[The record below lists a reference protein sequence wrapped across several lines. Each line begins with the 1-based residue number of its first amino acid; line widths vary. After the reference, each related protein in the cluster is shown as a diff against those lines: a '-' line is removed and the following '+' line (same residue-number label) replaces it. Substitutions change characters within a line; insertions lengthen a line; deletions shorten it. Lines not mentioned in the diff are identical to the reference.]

1 MSKFFHGQEQLE
13 THYEKQ
19 KKQAQKDAQ
28 AGKPRNVMM
37 EAIDNVMMVRK
48 IRNYYKNLEHMVRW
62 ELGMPDL
69 WVDIVA
75 ERDRLISERKK
86 AEDAKKLAE
95 EQAQKKRELRIFLI
109 RQNIYIVVAVIL
121 GIMIVIGT
129 VCGME
134 MLVEANLNRRMVIYQ

>member
-1 MSKFFHGQEQLE
+1 
-13 THYEKQ
+13 
-19 KKQAQKDAQ
+19 
-28 AGKPRNVMM
+28 
-37 EAIDNVMMVRK
+37 
-48 IRNYYKNLEHMVRW
+48 
-62 ELGMPDL
+62 MPDL
-69 WVDIVA
+69 WGDIVA

-86 AEDAKKLAE
+86 AEDAKKLVE

-134 MLVEANLNRRMVIYQ
+134 MLVEADLNRRMVIYQ